1 MSIIQIKRTTTSTVP
16 TSNSGGASSTIDA
29 GELTYS
35 YAAGDGSG
43 DESGVGKLFIGHPDG
58 KAGSNAA
65 VIIGGSVF
73 MNMLDHTAGTATA
86 SSAVVLDSNSHIDTV
101 KTAALHIGSSGSET
115 QVTSTAAELNY
126 VDVTPG
132 TATASKAMVLDNNAA
147 ISAVK
152 TAALHIGTSGSETA
166 VTATGAELNKL
177 DGVTATTPELNY
189 VDVTPGTATASKA
202 VVLNASS
209 HIDTIKTTALHIGA
223 SGSATQVTSTAA
235 ELNIL
240 DGVTADATELN
251 KLDGCT
257 ATTAKLNYVDVTTA
271 GAAQASKAVVLDSN
285 SHINAVKTAALHIGA
300 SGSETQVTSTAA
312 QLNYLSTITGGID
325 TDLGSG
331 VAGGHTTLTTAKAVK
346 EYVDATRSGL
356 EVKDSVVVATTAD
369 VSTWTYANGTA
380 GVGATLTAS
389 GNGVVAI
396 DGVNLALNDRVLVK
410 DQNPATENGIYYVST
425 AGAVGATLVLTRAT
439 DADTAAELSSG
450 VFFFVEQGSTNADSG
465 YVMTQDTAITF
476 GSTAVEFSQ
485 FSGAG
490 QITAGNGLTKTSN
503 TLAVNVGTGIS
514 IVSDEVR
521 INTSWAGQT
530 AITTLGTIGTGTWRG
545 TRVEPAYGGTSI
557 DTSSSTGVAIVTSGT
572 WSTPTSLTV
581 PFGGT
586 GAASFTSNG
595 ILYGNGSGAIAV
607 TAAGTDKYFLYS
619 NSGTPAWTNT
629 IDGGTF

>member
-1 MSIIQIKRTTTSTVP
+1 MSVIQIKRSTTNTVP
-16 TSNSGGASSTIDA
+16 ASATGTNSATA
-29 GELTYS
+29 GELVYS
-35 YAAGDGSG
+35 YRGADGSG
-43 DESGVGKLFIGHPDG
+43 DESGTGKLYIGHADG
-58 KAGSNAA
+58 LASGRTAN
-65 VIIGGSVF
+65 VIGGSVF
-73 MNMLDHTAGTATA
+73 MDMLDHTAGTATA
-86 SSAVVLDSNSHIDTV
+86 SSAVLLDSNSHIDAV

-126 VDVTPG
+126 VDVTAG
-132 TATASKAMVLDNNAA
+132 TATASKAVVLDANAHT
-147 ISAVK
+147 SAVK
-152 TAALHIGTSGSETA
+152 TTALHLGSSGSATA
-166 VTATGAELNKL
+166 VTATAAEINKL
-177 DGVTATTPELNY
+177 AGLSSSQTELQY

-202 VVLNASS
+202 VVLNAAS
-209 HIDTIKTTALHIGA
+209 HIDTMKMTNLYIGA

-240 DGVTADATELN
+240 DDATLDTAELN

-257 ATTAKLNYVDVTTA
+257 ATTAELNYVDVTAGTA
-271 GAAQASKAVVLDSN
+271 TASKAVVLDSN
-285 SHINAVKTAALHIGA
+285 SATSAVKTAALHIGS
-300 SGSETQVTSTAA
+300 SGSETQVTTTAA
-312 QLNYLSTITGGID
+312 QLNYLSGLTAGID
-325 TDLGSG
+325 TDLSS
-331 VAGGHTTLTTAKAVK
+331 VAAGHTTLTSALAVK
-346 EYVDATRSGL
+346 TYVDNTRSGL
-356 EVKDSVVVATTAD
+356 EVKDSVKVATTAD
-369 VSTWTYANGTA
+369 VSSWTYANGSS

-425 AGAVGATLVLTRAT
+425 AGAVGATLVLTRTT
-439 DADTAAELSSG
+439 DADTASELSSG
-450 VFFFVEQGSTNADSG
+450 VFFFVESGSANADNG

-476 GSTAVEFSQ
+476 GSTTVDFSQ

-490 QITAGNGLTKTSN
+490 QITAGNGLAKSSN
-503 TLAVNVGTGIS
+503 TLSVNTGTGIT
-514 IVSDEVR
+514 ITSDNVV
-521 INTSWAGQT
+521 IDTAWAGQT

-595 ILYGNGSGAIAV
+595 ILYGNGSGAVAV

>member
-1 MSIIQIKRTTTSTVP
+1 MSIIQIKRTVTSTVP
-16 TSNSGGASSTIDA
+16 TSNSGGATSTIDA

-43 DESGVGKLFIGHPDG
+43 NEAGVGKLFIGHPDG

-86 SSAVVLDSNSHIDTV
+86 SSAVVLDSNSAVNAVKTAALSLGASGSETLVTATGAELNYVDVTAGTATASKAVVLDANAHTSAV

-115 QVTSTAAELNY
+115 LVS
-126 VDVTPG
+126 
-132 TATASKAMVLDNNAA
+132 
-147 ISAVK
+147 
-152 TAALHIGTSGSETA
+152 
-166 VTATGAELNKL
+166 ATGAELNKL
-177 DGVTATTPELNY
+177 DGVTATTAELNY

-209 HIDTIKTTALHIGA
+209 HIDTMKMTNLHIGA

-251 KLDGCT
+251 KLDGVT
-257 ATTAKLNYVDVTTA
+257 ATTAELNYVDVTTA

-285 SHINAVKTAALHIGA
+285 SHIDAVKTAALSIGA
-300 SGSETQVTSTAA
+300 SGSETLVTSTAA
-312 QLNYLSTITGGID
+312 ELNLLDGITAID
-325 TDLGSG
+325 TDISST
-331 VAGGHTTLTTAKAVK
+331 AGTHTTLASALAVK
-346 EYVDATRSGL
+346 TYVDNTRSGL
-356 EVKDSVVVATTAD
+356 EVKDSVKVATTAD
-369 VSTWTYANGTA
+369 VSSWTYANGSS

-410 DQNPATENGIYYVST
+410 DQSPATENGIYYVST

-439 DADTAAELSSG
+439 DADTASELSSG
-450 VFFFVEQGSTNADSG
+450 VFFFVEQGSANADNG

-490 QITAGNGLTKTSN
+490 QITAGDGLTKTSN

-521 INTSWAGQT
+521 INTAWAGQT
-530 AITTLGTIGTGTWRG
+530 AITTLGTIGTGTWNA
-545 TRVEPAYGGTSI
+545 TAISAAKGGTAI
-557 DTSSSTGVAIVTSGT
+557 DTSSSTGVGIVTSGT
-572 WSTPTSLTV
+572 WTTPAQLTV
-581 PFGGT
+581 GFGGT

-595 ILYGNGSGAIAV
+595 ILYGNGAGAIAV

>member
-1 MSIIQIKRTTTSTVP
+1 MSVIQIKRSTTNTVP
-16 TSNSGGASSTIDA
+16 ASATGTNSATA
-29 GELTYS
+29 GELVYS
-35 YAAGDGSG
+35 YRGADGSG
-43 DESGVGKLFIGHPDG
+43 DESGTGKLYIGHADG
-58 KAGSNAA
+58 LASGRTAN
-65 VIIGGSVF
+65 VIGGSVF
-73 MNMLDHTAGTATA
+73 MDMLDHTAGTATA
-86 SSAVVLDSNSHIDTV
+86 SSAVLLDSNSHIDAV

-126 VDVTPG
+126 VDVTAG
-132 TATASKAMVLDNNAA
+132 TATASKAVVLDANAHT
-147 ISAVK
+147 SAVK
-152 TAALHIGTSGSETA
+152 TTALHLGSSGSATA
-166 VTATGAELNKL
+166 VTATAAEINKL
-177 DGVTATTPELNY
+177 AGLSSSQTELQY

-202 VVLNASS
+202 VVLNAAS
-209 HIDTIKTTALHIGA
+209 HIDTMKMTNLYIGA

-240 DGVTADATELN
+240 DDATLDTAELN

-257 ATTAKLNYVDVTTA
+257 ATTAELNYVDVTAGTA
-271 GAAQASKAVVLDSN
+271 TASKAVVLDSN
-285 SHINAVKTAALHIGA
+285 SATSAVKTAALHIGS
-300 SGSETQVTSTAA
+300 SGSETQVTTTAA
-312 QLNYLSTITGGID
+312 QLNYLSGLTAGID
-325 TDLGSG
+325 TDLSS
-331 VAGGHTTLTTAKAVK
+331 VAAGHTTLTSALAVK
-346 EYVDATRSGL
+346 TYVDNTRSGL
-356 EVKDSVVVATTAD
+356 EVKDSVKVATTAD
-369 VSTWTYANGTA
+369 VSSWTYANGSS

-425 AGAVGATLVLTRAT
+425 AGAVGATLVLTRTT
-439 DADTAAELSSG
+439 DADTASELSSG
-450 VFFFVEQGSTNADSG
+450 VFFFVEQGSANADNG

-476 GSTAVEFSQ
+476 GSTTVDFSQ

-490 QITAGNGLTKTSN
+490 QITAGNGLAKSSN
-503 TLAVNVGTGIS
+503 TLSVNTGTGIT
-514 IVSDEVR
+514 ITSDNVV
-521 INTSWAGQT
+521 IDTAWAGQT

-586 GAASFTSNG
+586 GAASFTSTG
-595 ILYGNGSGAIAV
+595 ILYGNAGGAIAV

>member
-1 MSIIQIKRTTTSTVP
+1 MSVIQIKRSTTNTVP
-16 TSNSGGASSTIDA
+16 ASATGTNSATA
-29 GELTYS
+29 GELVYS
-35 YAAGDGSG
+35 YRGADGSG
-43 DESGVGKLFIGHPDG
+43 DESGTGKLYIGHADG
-58 KAGSNAA
+58 LASGRTAN
-65 VIIGGSVF
+65 VIGGSVF
-73 MNMLDHTAGTATA
+73 MDMLDHTAGTATA
-86 SSAVVLDSNSHIDTV
+86 SSAVLLDSNSHIDAV

-126 VDVTPG
+126 VDVTAG
-132 TATASKAMVLDNNAA
+132 TATASKAVVLDANAHT
-147 ISAVK
+147 SAVK
-152 TAALHIGTSGSETA
+152 TTALHLGSSGSATA
-166 VTATGAELNKL
+166 VTATAAEINKL
-177 DGVTATTPELNY
+177 AGLSSSQTELQY

-202 VVLNASS
+202 VVLNAAS
-209 HIDTIKTTALHIGA
+209 HIDTMKMTNLYIGA

-240 DGVTADATELN
+240 DDATLDTAELN

-257 ATTAKLNYVDVTTA
+257 ATTAELNYVDVTAGTA
-271 GAAQASKAVVLDSN
+271 TASKAVVLDSN
-285 SHINAVKTAALHIGA
+285 SATSAVKTAALHIGS
-300 SGSETQVTSTAA
+300 SGSETQVTTTAA
-312 QLNYLSTITGGID
+312 QLNYLSGLTAGID
-325 TDLGSG
+325 TDLSS
-331 VAGGHTTLTTAKAVK
+331 VAAGHTTLTSALAVK
-346 EYVDATRSGL
+346 TYVDNTRSGL
-356 EVKDSVVVATTAD
+356 EVKDSVKVATTAD
-369 VSTWTYANGTA
+369 VSSWTYANGSS

-439 DADTAAELSSG
+439 DADTASELSSG
-450 VFFFVEQGSTNADSG
+450 VFFFVEQGSANADNG

-476 GSTAVEFSQ
+476 GSTTVDFSQ

-490 QITAGNGLTKTSN
+490 QITAGNGLAKSSN
-503 TLAVNVGTGIS
+503 TLSVNTGTGIT
-514 IVSDEVR
+514 ITSDNVV
-521 INTSWAGQT
+521 IDTAWAGQT

-595 ILYGNGSGAIAV
+595 ILYGNGSGAVAV

>member
-1 MSIIQIKRTTTSTVP
+1 MSVIQIKRSTTNTVP
-16 TSNSGGASSTIDA
+16 ASATGTNSATA
-29 GELTYS
+29 GELVYS
-35 YAAGDGSG
+35 YRGADGSG
-43 DESGVGKLFIGHPDG
+43 DESGTGKLYIGHADG
-58 KAGSNAA
+58 LASGRTAN
-65 VIIGGSVF
+65 VIGGSVF
-73 MNMLDHTAGTATA
+73 MDMLDHTAGTATA
-86 SSAVVLDSNSHIDTV
+86 SSAVLLDSNSHIDAV

-126 VDVTPG
+126 VDVTAG
-132 TATASKAMVLDNNAA
+132 TATASKAVVLDANAHT
-147 ISAVK
+147 SAVK
-152 TAALHIGTSGSETA
+152 TTALHLGSSGSATA
-166 VTATGAELNKL
+166 VTATAAEINKL
-177 DGVTATTPELNY
+177 AGLSSSQTELQY

-202 VVLNASS
+202 VVLNAAS
-209 HIDTIKTTALHIGA
+209 HIDTMKMTNLYIGA

-240 DGVTADATELN
+240 DDATLDTAELN

-257 ATTAKLNYVDVTTA
+257 ATTAELNYVDVTAGTA
-271 GAAQASKAVVLDSN
+271 TASKAVVLDSN
-285 SHINAVKTAALHIGA
+285 SATSAVKTAALHIGS
-300 SGSETQVTSTAA
+300 SGSETQVTTTAA
-312 QLNYLSTITGGID
+312 QLNYLSGLTAGID
-325 TDLGSG
+325 TDLSS
-331 VAGGHTTLTTAKAVK
+331 VAAGHTTLTSALAVK
-346 EYVDATRSGL
+346 TYVDNTRSGL
-356 EVKDSVVVATTAD
+356 EVKDSVKVATTAD
-369 VSTWTYANGTA
+369 VSSWTYANGSS

-425 AGAVGATLVLTRAT
+425 AGAVGATLVLTRTT
-439 DADTAAELSSG
+439 DADTASELSSG
-450 VFFFVEQGSTNADSG
+450 VFFFVEQGSANADNG

-476 GSTAVEFSQ
+476 GSTTVDFSQ

-490 QITAGNGLTKTSN
+490 QITAGNGLAKSSN
-503 TLAVNVGTGIS
+503 TLSVNTGTGIT
-514 IVSDEVR
+514 ITSDNVV
-521 INTSWAGQT
+521 IDTAWAGQT

-545 TRVEPAYGGTSI
+545 TRIEPAYGGTSI

-595 ILYGNGSGAIAV
+595 ILYGNGSGAVAV